1 MKDLL
6 FPEPPAA
13 AEIERLDQVLSERQ
27 SAWWDAFYARRAGRQ
42 VPFFGRAP
50 DESLTAWVEA
60 RDIQPGPAL
69 DLGCGNGRNTVYL
82 AQAGFAAEG
91 VDYAS
96 EAIAWAGQ
104 RAQEAGLPSLP
115 LTACSV
121 FDLQRPLGHY
131 ALVCDSGC
139 FHHLPPHR
147 RALYRDRLL
156 AWLRPGG
163 VLALCCF
170 RPEGGSGLS
179 DAEVYE
185 RGTLGG
191 GLGYEEDQL
200 RGFWG
205 AMLDIECLRPM
216 RAQAPGSALFGAEC
230 LWVMRARKPPVQS
243 R

>member
-1 MKDLL
+1 MDGLL
-6 FPEPPAA
+6 YLDPPSP
-13 AEIERLDQVLSERQ
+13 AEASRLDRLLSDRQ
-27 SAWWDAFYARRAGRQ
+27 STWWDQFYAQREGRP
-42 VPFFGRAP
+42 VPFFGREP
-50 DESLTAWVEA
+50 DESLADWIEA
-60 RDIQPGPAL
+60 GEITPGPAL

-82 AQAGFAAEG
+82 AQWGFAAEG
-91 VDYAS
+91 VDYS
-96 EAIAWAGQ
+96 GEAIAWAAQ
-104 RAQEAGLPSLP
+104 RAQEAGLPELP

-147 RALYRDRLL
+147 RARYLACIQ

-163 VLALCCF
+163 VLALSCF

-179 DAEVYE
+179 DAEVYQ

-191 GLGYEEDQL
+191 GLGYAEAQL
-200 RGFWG
+200 RALWG
-205 AMLDIECLRPM
+205 RQFEIERLRPM
-216 RAQAPGSALFGAEC
+216 RAQPQGSGRFGAEF
-230 LWVMRARKPPVQS
+230 LWAMRARKPPGLA